1 MSKEWVESYVEERI
15 TEKDPQLCTGN
26 SVAQDINNLAV
37 EFQKHLSKHWAS
49 ENVGKISV
57 GLDCWTAP
65 NRSSYFG
72 VTASWI
78 DEDWILRRGVIGME
92 YFKPPHTGLRMAEL
106 LIKILKEYDL
116 NTKHIMSLVCDNA
129 SNNNTMVDELIYIGF
144 EGHRRL
150 RCVLHVLN
158 LAAKAAL
165 RVFDF
170 RSQNDAA
177 SVIMS
182 NTEATEVESD
192 TESER
197 EPQEDDF
204 DDVGDCNEEYFS
216 EILQNIQGSYLPSVD
231 NCRKFV
237 RTVRATQRH
246 ELSLKVSCSSLNI
259 PYTALVKD
267 MPVRWNITFD
277 MIK

>member
-1 MSKEWVESYVEERI
+1 M
-15 TEKDPQLCTGN
+15 
-26 SVAQDINNLAV
+26 
-37 EFQKHLSKHWAS
+37 
-49 ENVGKISV
+49 
-57 GLDCWTAP
+57 
-65 NRSSYFG
+65 
-72 VTASWI
+72 
-78 DEDWILRRGVIGME
+78 
-92 YFKPPHTGLRMAEL
+92 
-106 LIKILKEYDL
+106 IKILKEYNLDI
-116 NTKHIMSLVCDNA
+116 KHIMSLVCDNA
-129 SNNNTMVDELIYIGF
+129 SNNKTMVDELIDMGF

-182 NTEATEVESD
+182 NTEATEAESD

-204 DDVGDCNEEYFS
+204 DDAGDCNEEYVR

-237 RTVRATQRH
+237 RTVRATQRL
-246 ELSLKVSCSSLNI
+246 ELSLQVSCSSLNI
-259 PYTALVKD
+259 PYSALVKD
-267 MPVRWNITFD
+267 MPVRWNSTFD
-277 MIK
+277 MIE